1 MLQHRNALALALAAA
16 LTACGGSDSSSSPE
30 QVVAGVNET
39 SPKPNKPN
47 PKPPS
52 PPPLPE
58 PEPVAGDG
66 VIQVLSNRADLI
78 SGGDALI
85 EIQADNP
92 DNLSGA
98 TVWLG
103 DLDVTAAFTATA
115 ENTLKGLLDGLAL
128 GHNELVVV
136 LADDSFLQTTITNYP
151 NGGPVISGPQV
162 EPWNCTNEQAVDEQ
176 CNQAPEFSFKYLP
189 ADKLQTYL
197 ASYSPDSFQPGLP
210 EAFYPYDPEN
220 PPPAED
226 IAVATTDEGKEV
238 PFIVRV
244 ETGVQNRD
252 RYQIM
257 ALYQPD
263 QDWTALAPQEQWNG
277 KVLIHHGGNVGVSY
291 GIGEPPNGDISGT
304 APESGQL
311 LLGDSI
317 TVALSRGFVTLSTA
331 QANLGHNVNLVTAAE
346 SLMMAKERI
355 VEQYGEIRYTI
366 GTGCSGGAIAQQHI
380 ANSYPG
386 IYQGLI
392 LQCSYPDVWT
402 TATQFADYHL
412 LNHYLGAEQPNL
424 EPQPPEQP
432 SSPTDFFQSMLS
444 LFQASQANLLPVQ
457 WPALYGHLPLNP
469 QASDALFFPSAFP
482 DQDNCPGLNGA
493 AEVYDPDS
501 RPDGLRCGLLDYMIS
516 QFGPRPAENWSPNE
530 QLLARGFGGIPLDNV
545 GVQYGL
551 RSLQQGMISPDQ
563 FLAVNRDIGGLNVD
577 IRFQDARFKADP
589 AALSHAYR
597 TGAINTAEH
606 LANVAIMDL
615 RGPDPGIAHDAYH
628 SWQMRARME
637 ATQGHAD
644 NHVIWYGAAP
654 LFGDTVY
661 STEALVVM
669 DRWLANI
676 EADDSAT
683 PVETKVVDQKPPQ
696 ARDRCLQTSSLF
708 NPDGPI
714 IPMTGNLLYPDPI
727 IPGLNPALLPPPPA
741 EAGLIVDAVSGQVCG
756 LDLTALNEAGLPTTV
771 TAPLTDAIVQHQQLV
786 VQSRFGTPRT
796 LAGDSIKTLTNKCRL
811 KPVDSA
817 DYAEN
822 PLVDDAEAFAD
833 KVTELFPG
841 GVCDYSQPP
850 VGAVETQTWLHYGTA
865 DHVVY
870 GGESLPAEVPSS
882 RQGWASPAFELGL

>member
-1 MLQHRNALALALAAA
+1 MLLTRNALALGLALGLA
-16 LTACGGSDSSSSPE
+16 ACGGSDSSSTPNP
-30 QVVAGVNET
+30 VVAGVKET
-39 SPKPNKPN
+39 AQE
-47 PKPPS
+47 PS
-52 PPPLPE
+52 TTNPPPNRRPTPDPL
-58 PEPVAGDG
+58 AGDG

-85 EIQADNP
+85 EIRAADP
-92 DNLSGA
+92 MNLQGA
-98 TVWLG
+98 AVWLG
-103 DLDVTAAFTATA
+103 DQEVTQHFQIT
-115 ENTLKGLLDGLAL
+115 EQGTLKALLDGLAL
-128 GHNELVVV
+128 GHNELVVW
-136 LADDSFLQTTITNYP
+136 LADKSFLRTDILNHP
-151 NGGPVISGPQV
+151 NGGPVFSGPQV
-162 EPWNCTNEQAVDEQ
+162 APWNCTNADAQDDQ
-176 CNQAPEFSFKYLP
+176 CNQPPEYRFKYVP
-189 ADKLQTYL
+189 ADKLQTWL
-197 ASYSPDSFQPGLP
+197 ASYNPDDFQPGLP

-220 PPPAED
+220 PPPKED
-226 IAVATTDEGKEV
+226 IAVVTTDEGHEV
-238 PFIVRV
+238 PFIVRI

-263 QDWTALAPQEQWNG
+263 QEWNAMTPQEQWNG

-291 GIGEPPNGDISGT
+291 GMGHPPNGDISGT
-304 APESGQL
+304 APDGGEL

-380 ANSYPG
+380 ANAYPG

-412 LNHYLGAEQPNL
+412 LNHYFGAEAAD
-424 EPQPPEQP
+424 
-432 SSPTDFFQSMLS
+432 SPDGFFESMIS
-444 LFQASQANLLPVQ
+444 LFESGLLPVQ
-457 WPALYGHLPLNP
+457 WPAFYGHLPVNP
-469 QASDALFFPSAFP
+469 QVSDAAFFPSAYP
-482 DQDNCPGLNGA
+482 DQENCPGLNGA
-493 AEVYDPDS
+493 AEVYDAET
-501 RPDGLRCGLLDYMIS
+501 RPDGLRCGLLDYMIG
-516 QFGPRPAENWSPNE
+516 QFGPRPVENWSPNE
-530 QLLARGFGGIPLDNV
+530 QLLTRGFGGIPLDNE

-551 RSLQQGMISPDQ
+551 RSLQQGVITGDQ
-563 FLAVNRDIGGLNVD
+563 FLAANSGIGGLNVD
-577 IRFQDARFKADP
+577 IDFQDARTVADP
-589 AALSHAYR
+589 EALSNAYR

-628 SWQMRARME
+628 SWQMRARLE
-637 ATQGHAD
+637 ATQGHAG

-676 EADDSAT
+676 ESDETNS
-683 PVETKVVDQKPPQ
+683 PIETKVLDQKPPQ

-727 IPGLNPALLPPPPA
+727 IPGLDPTLLPPPPA
-741 EAGLIVDAVSGQVCG
+741 ESGLIVDAVSRQVCG
-756 LDLTALNEAGLPTTV
+756 LDLTALNEAGLPTEL
-771 TAPLTDAIVQHQQLV
+771 TAPLGEAVVEQQKLI
-786 VQSRFGTPRT
+786 VQSRFGTPRI
-796 LAGDSIKTLTNKCRL
+796 LAGDDIRTLTNKCQLR
-811 KPVDSA
+811 PVDPA
-817 DYAEN
+817 DYES
-822 PLVDDAEAFAD
+822 PVVTDPEAFAIE
-833 KVTELFPG
+833 VAGIFPN
-841 GVCDYSQPP
+841 GVCDYSQLP
-850 VGAVETQTWLHYGTA
+850 VGTVPTETWLHYGSA
-865 DHVVY
+865 EEVIY
-870 GGESLPAEVPSS
+870 GGEPLTEEVPSS
-882 RQGWASPAFELGL
+882 RQGWASPAFGLTL

>member
-1 MLQHRNALALALAAA
+1 MLQMRNAVALGLALSLA
-16 LTACGGSDSSSSPE
+16 ACGGSDSSSSPDP
-30 QVVAGVNET
+30 VVAGVNENAPEQT
-39 SPKPNKPN
+39 PPASPPGRQPKPD
-47 PKPPS
+47 
-52 PPPLPE
+52 PE
-58 PEPVAGDG
+58 PEPLAGEG
-66 VIQVLSNRADLI
+66 VIRVLSNRADLI

-85 EIQADNP
+85 EIEPDNP
-92 DNLSGA
+92 ANLQGA

-103 DLDVTAAFTATA
+103 DREVTQQFQATGQ
-115 ENTLKGLLDGLAL
+115 NTLKGLLSGLAL
-128 GHNELVVV
+128 GDNELRVW
-136 LADDSFLQTTITNYP
+136 LADNSYLLTTITNHP
-151 NGGPVISGPQV
+151 NGGPVFSGPQV
-162 EPWNCTNEQAVDEQ
+162 QPWNCTNAQAVDDQ
-176 CNQAPEFSFKYLP
+176 CNQPPDYRFKYVP

-197 ASYSPDSFQPGLP
+197 ASYDPDNVQPGLP
-210 EAFYPYDPEN
+210 DAFYPYDPEN
-220 PPPAED
+220 PPAEED
-226 IAVATTDEGKEV
+226 IAVVTTDEGHEV

-257 ALYQPD
+257 ALYQPG
-263 QDWTALAPQEQWNG
+263 QEWNALAPQEQWNG
-277 KVLIHHGGNVGVSY
+277 KVLVHHGGNVGVSY
-291 GIGEPPNGDISGT
+291 GMGHPPNGDISGT
-304 APESGQL
+304 APDGGEL

-317 TVALSRGFVTLSTA
+317 TVALSRGFMTLSTA

-380 ANSYPG
+380 ANAYPG

-412 LNHYLGAEQPNL
+412 LNHHFGAEAPESADGFF
-424 EPQPPEQP
+424 EP
-432 SSPTDFFQSMLS
+432 MIS
-444 LFQASQANLLPVQ
+444 LFESGLLPVQ
-457 WPALYGHLPLNP
+457 WPAFYGHLPVNP
-469 QASDALFFPSAFP
+469 QVSDAAFFPSAYP
-482 DQDNCPGLNGA
+482 DQADCPGLAGG
-493 AEVYDPDS
+493 AEVYDADT

-516 QFGPRPAENWSPNE
+516 QFGPRAVENWSPNE

-551 RSLQQGMISPDQ
+551 RSLQNGVITGDQ
-563 FLAVNRDIGGLNVD
+563 FLTANREIGGLNVD
-577 IRFQDARFKADP
+577 IDFQETRTVADP
-589 AALSHAYR
+589 QALSNAYR

-606 LANVAIMDL
+606 LGNVAIMDL

-628 SWQMRARME
+628 SWQMRARLE
-637 ATQGHAD
+637 ATQGHVD

-676 EADDSAT
+676 EGDETAS
-683 PVETKVVDQKPPQ
+683 PVEAKVLAHKPPQ

-727 IPGLNPALLPPPPA
+727 IPGLDPTLLPPPPA
-741 EAGLIVDAVSGQVCG
+741 ESGLIVDAVSRQVCG
-756 LDLTALNEAGLPTTV
+756 LDLTALNEAGVPTEL
-771 TAPLTDAIVQHQQLV
+771 TAPLEAAVVDQQALI

-796 LAGDSIKTLTNKCRL
+796 LAGDDIRTLTNKCRL
-811 KPVDSA
+811 RPVDPA
-817 DYAEN
+817 DYESPTVAD
-822 PLVDDAEAFAD
+822 PEAFAEE
-833 KVTELFPG
+833 VAAIFPE
-841 GVCDYSQPP
+841 GVCDYSQTPAGTLP
-850 VGAVETQTWLHYGTA
+850 TETWLHYGSA
-865 DHVVY
+865 DEVVY
-870 GGESLPAEVPSS
+870 GGGPLPQDVPSS
-882 RQGWASPAFELGL
+882 RQGWASPAFGLSF